1 MYSLSVRFEGHLGRK
16 FRDTGVSDRIHLE
29 RHFVSIPAPVSAR
42 RREASPTR
50 APLSTST
57 WRRLRATLTAGLF
70 VVATLGGVGVG
81 LQGAAVSPVAP
92 AVAPTAAAPAAAA
105 VAPVPAPVAP
115 AGDGGPGAGHGH
127 GRHR

>member
-1 MYSLSVRFEGHLGRK
+1 MTERDAECMYSLSVRFEGHLGRK
-16 FRDTGVSDRIHLE
+16 FWDTGVSDRIHFE
-29 RHFVSIPAPVSAR
+29 RHFVSIPAPASAR

-92 AVAPTAAAPAAAA
+92 DAAA